1 MTAVYLRE
9 LRSYFITPIGYI
21 YAAMFLAVSGL
32 LFGYTTLL
40 PETSTTDGSTQ
51 LALYFLFMMG
61 VFCILIPLLTMKL
74 FADDRRLKTEQ
85 LLLTSPVSL
94 FGMVMGKYLA
104 ALTVFAATLAVNSFN
119 FFLLYR
125 YGTPNG
131 AVIAANVLGVFF
143 LGAAFIAVGVFLSS
157 VTENQL
163 IAAVSSIA
171 VIGILILLSFLA
183 DEIPVV
189 WVRTVIDWFSVMI
202 RYAPFNNGLLDIS
215 AIIYYVSFA
224 AVFLFLTVRVYE
236 KRRWS

>member
-143 LGAAFIAVGVFLSS
+143 LGAAFIALGD
-157 VTENQL
+157 
-163 IAAVSSIA
+163 
-171 VIGILILLSFLA
+171 GKPA
-183 DEIPVV
+183 DRRGFVHCGH
-189 WVRTVIDWFSVMI
+189 RHID
-202 RYAPFNNGLLDIS
+202 S
-215 AIIYYVSFA
+215 AFVPC
-224 AVFLFLTVRVYE
+224 R
-236 KRRWS
+236 

>member
-32 LFGYTTLL
+32 LFGY
-40 PETSTTDGSTQ
+40 
-51 LALYFLFMMG
+51 
-61 VFCILIPLLTMKL
+61 
-74 FADDRRLKTEQ
+74 ADDRRLKTEQ

-171 VIGILILLSFLA
+171 VIGMLILLSFLA

-189 WVRTVIDWFSVMI
+189 WVRTVIDWFSVMS
-202 RYAPFNNGLLDIS
+202 RYAPFTNGLLDIS

-236 KRRWS
+236 NRRWS

>member
-1 MTAVYLRE
+1 
-9 LRSYFITPIGYI
+9 
-21 YAAMFLAVSGL
+21 
-32 LFGYTTLL
+32 
-40 PETSTTDGSTQ
+40 
-51 LALYFLFMMG
+51 MMG

-131 AVIAANVLGVFF
+131 AVIAANVLGIFF

-171 VIGILILLSFLA
+171 VIGMLILLSFLA

-189 WVRTVIDWFSVMI
+189 WVRTVIDWFSVMS
-202 RYAPFNNGLLDIS
+202 RYAPFTNGLLDIS

>member
-40 PETSTTDGSTQ
+40 PDASTTTGSSQ

-74 FADDRRLKTEQ
+74 FSDDRRLKTEQ
-85 LLLTSPVSL
+85 LLLTAPLSL

-119 FFLLYR
+119 FFLL
-125 YGTPNG
+125 TTIFP
-131 AVIAANVLGVFF
+131 
-143 LGAAFIAVGVFLSS
+143 S
-157 VTENQL
+157 T
-163 IAAVSSIA
+163 
-171 VIGILILLSFLA
+171 
-183 DEIPVV
+183 
-189 WVRTVIDWFSVMI
+189 
-202 RYAPFNNGLLDIS
+202 IS
-215 AIIYYVSFA
+215 ANSG
-224 AVFLFLTVRVYE
+224 
-236 KRRWS
+236 